1 MAVSD
6 LNGHDRPPHSACTL
20 RHLPRE
26 AVPPEV
32 PDGAVLFPPAPG
44 VVPMYFVWE
53 VGGAFGLFHTN
64 CMMRSPMYFV
74 WQNICPVP
82 KANSGWRIYFDRCNF
97 FLDTVAATA
106 ECWGLLVVIA

>member
-53 VGGAFGLFHTN
+53 VGGLSA
-64 CMMRSPMYFV
+64 SSIQIV
-74 WQNICPVP
+74 
-82 KANSGWRIYFDRCNF
+82 
-97 FLDTVAATA
+97 
-106 ECWGLLVVIA
+106 

>member
-32 PDGAVLFPPAPG
+32 PDGVVLFPPAPG

-53 VGGAFGLFHTN
+53 VGGFRPLPYKLYRVFPI
-64 CMMRSPMYFV
+64 CFV
-74 WQNICPVP
+74 WQTFVHFQKWTMETELSLWKLSLYPGSLSARGFAV
-82 KANSGWRIYFDRCNF
+82 
-97 FLDTVAATA
+97 
-106 ECWGLLVVIA
+106 

>member
-82 KANSGWRIYFDRCNF
+82 KANSGWRIYFDTGMYN
-97 FLDTVAATA
+97 
-106 ECWGLLVVIA
+106 LVLMRAQSDAFES

>member
-1 MAVSD
+1 MCLFTEAIDSLYVFPFWIIILDTWRRGRGQVHMAVSD

-44 VVPMYFVWE
+44 LVPMYFVWE
-53 VGGAFGLFHTN
+53 VGGLSA
-64 CMMRSPMYFV
+64 SSIQIV
-74 WQNICPVP
+74 
-82 KANSGWRIYFDRCNF
+82 
-97 FLDTVAATA
+97 
-106 ECWGLLVVIA
+106 